1 MKKKSLIFLFSMINQ
16 ASLITTCQTFY
27 EKIDLQFHERN
38 FFSVKLKITVWNSP
52 IILRHD
58 SYLLSRLLRQWW
70 QAKQSSVA
78 CQCWPPCATWPAY
91 HMNNIIRSKYAFV
104 FYTQWVKNWKKNLVC
119 TLKNLQKYT
128 FLLACSIVLSVFW
141 ELSFLTSYDIDSI

>member
-1 MKKKSLIFLFSMINQ
+1 MKKLIFNFMKEN
-16 ASLITTCQTFY
+16 FY
-27 EKIDLQFHERN
+27 
-38 FFSVKLKITVWNSP
+38 SVKLKITVWNSP
-52 IILRHD
+52 INLRHG

-104 FYTQWVKNWKKNLVC
+104 FYTQWLKNWKKNLVH
-119 TLKNLQKYT
+119 TSYTSKNIWFFYYSYNWLQ
-128 FLLACSIVLSVFW
+128 CSFICFW

>member
-1 MKKKSLIFLFSMINQ
+1 M
-16 ASLITTCQTFY
+16 
-27 EKIDLQFHERN
+27 
-38 FFSVKLKITVWNSP
+38 KLKIAVWNSP
-52 IILRHD
+52 INLRHG

-104 FYTQWVKNWKKNLVC
+104 LYTQWVKNWKKIWC
-119 TLKNLQKYT
+119 TLATLWKIFKNIL
-128 FLLACSIVLSVFW
+128 FLLACSIVLSVFENW
-141 ELSFLTSYDIDSI
+141 ASWPHMTLILSKDFKNWILRTFCPFKKCFIS